1 MNKVSLKLNPYQEFN
16 TISLN
21 DQNLSV
27 YSELNNFMK
36 EPFLKWAGQFF
47 DSVERELNDEFDL
60 CVRSQNFEFLF
71 LCAMAKNF
79 PDCLS
84 VEREPFD
91 LD

>member
-47 DSVERELNDEFDL
+47 DSVERELNDESFGGAGTL
-60 CVRSQNFEFLF
+60 
-71 LCAMAKNF
+71 
-79 PDCLS
+79 
-84 VEREPFD
+84 
-91 LD
+91 